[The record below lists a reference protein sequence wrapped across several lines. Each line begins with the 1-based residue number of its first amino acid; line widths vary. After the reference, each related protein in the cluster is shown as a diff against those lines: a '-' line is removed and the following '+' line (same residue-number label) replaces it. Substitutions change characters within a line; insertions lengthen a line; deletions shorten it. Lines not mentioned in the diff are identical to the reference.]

1 MSLESYQYS
10 QDQSKL
16 KHGVNPAKWHWNYT
30 WTPFKNLNSLQT
42 RMSSG
47 LALTFTNILPPQ
59 LQEAPLFVN

>member
-59 LQEAPLFVN
+59 LQEAFICK